1 MATVAASDSTARS
14 ARTLRMSGWSAR
26 SFPKAV
32 RCAQWC
38 VACATA
44 WRIAHAEPMT
54 QSRRV
59 WFTISMMVGT
69 PRPSS
74 PTIRAQV
81 RSSSTSLEALE
92 RLPSLSFR
100 RWMWNRF
107 RVPSGRKRGRRKH
120 ESPLSACA
128 RTRKASDMGAEQNHL
143 WPVSSYSAPGPRPA
157 SARAR
162 VAPGERVQLVGDGET
177 QERMPGGVE
186 LDLVDAVAVAV
197 VGTEDRRIG
206 VRLHA
211 PAERLAPR
219 QLTEPPEALFRPGGA
234 LPADA
239 LRQGAVGGEQV
250 VAFERGWLVQDLV
263 RGHRASAYAS
273 PRPLGNLAR
282 ESHVLH
288 RHRVRGERTL
298 SHVPAPPTTGD
309 PDRRGLCP

>member
-14 ARTLRMSGWSAR
+14 ARTFCMSGWSAR
-26 SFPKAV
+26 TFPKAA

-157 SARAR
+157 SATAR
-162 VAPGERVQLVGDGET
+162 VVLARTSEPPCFSVIAIPQRPMARGA
-177 QERMPGGVE
+177 E
-186 LDLVDAVAVAV
+186 LGRLDAGAVAI
-197 VGTEDRRIG
+197 VGAEDRRIG

-219 QLTEPPEALFRPGGA
+219 QLAEPPEALFRPGGT
-234 LPADA
+234 LPANA

-250 VAFERGWLVQDLV
+250 VAFERGRLV
-263 RGHRASAYAS
+263 
-273 PRPLGNLAR
+273 
-282 ESHVLH
+282 
-288 RHRVRGERTL
+288 
-298 SHVPAPPTTGD
+298 
-309 PDRRGLCP
+309 

>member
-1 MATVAASDSTARS
+1 SMATVAASDSTARS

-26 SFPKAV
+26 TFPKAA

-81 RSSSTSLEALE
+81 RSNSTSLEALE

-143 WPVSSYSAPGPRPA
+143 W
-157 SARAR
+157 ARAR
-162 VAPGERVQLVGDGET
+162 VAPGERVQLVADGET
-177 QERMPGGVE
+177 QKRMPGGVE

-197 VGTEDRRIG
+197 VGAEDRRIG

-219 QLTEPPEALFRPGGA
+219 QLAEPPEALFRPGGT
-234 LPADA
+234 LPANA

-250 VAFERGWLVQDLV
+250 VAFERGRLVQDLV
-263 RGHRASAYAS
+263 RGHRAPRIREPEAS
-273 PRPLGNLAR
+273 RQP
-282 ESHVLH
+282 
-288 RHRVRGERTL
+288 
-298 SHVPAPPTTGD
+298 
-309 PDRRGLCP
+309 CPGKSCIDAG